1 MWSVCLRITD
11 SQHPQGHWA
20 WNRVWAAHQWQQQ
33 QSGKVIRQ
41 LRQRKDLTA
50 GALLREILV
59 KCQGVWLTQTLWS
72 VVFIPFLFLLKGLVK
87 IRFLRDWAVNLQ
99 HLTAI
104 VITYS
109 FSIDPFCC
117 RYKRNG
123 TGTCVY
129 AKYTVLSLQKISDF
143 TNCFSFGHCKRMKEN
158 ECLVYMEWCTCS
170 T

>member
-20 WNRVWAAHQWQQQ
+20 WDRVWATHQWQQQ

-59 KCQGVWLTQTLWS
+59 KCQGVWLTPD
-72 VVFIPFLFLLKGLVK
+72 FMICCFFFPFSILLKGLVK
-87 IRFLRDWAVNLQ
+87 IRFLSDKAVNLQ
-99 HLTAI
+99 PLTAI
-104 VITYS
+104 VIICFP
-109 FSIDPFCC
+109 FSVDRFCC

-123 TGTCVY
+123 SGVCVY
-129 AKYTVLSLQKISDF
+129 ILNIL
-143 TNCFSFGHCKRMKEN
+143 CKSAEDQWFHKW
-158 ECLVYMEWCTCS
+158 LLF
-170 T
+170 